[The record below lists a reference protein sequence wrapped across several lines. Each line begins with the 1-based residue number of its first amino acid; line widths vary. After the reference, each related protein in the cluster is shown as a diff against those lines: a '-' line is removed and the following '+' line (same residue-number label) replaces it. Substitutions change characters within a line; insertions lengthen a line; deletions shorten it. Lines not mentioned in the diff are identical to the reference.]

1 MKRLILVLAL
11 ILSLAFAA
19 PAAGASIEITDFDGG
34 AFLENGDPADLA
46 GSRPHT
52 ASTTITL
59 ASAVGAGGQSLPL
72 ENLKDAIVDLPPGL
86 VGNPLAVTS
95 CTPAEFTNDRRGCPD
110 ESQVGVIIVDQILPG
125 GSHAFPMAP
134 VYNLKAPFGTAALLG
149 FYFNA
154 VPVTISAGI
163 RSDGD
168 YGVTAVGANTQ
179 ESILVAGVEVEVW
192 GVPADLSHDTLR
204 GTCISPDTQAPTGAS
219 CPSADVADPKAFFTL
234 PTSCEGVGPNESI
247 KTDLSVVGWQGGTD
261 SASFL
266 SHDNAVPTPN
276 PIGISDCEALE
287 FTPSLRA
294 RPTTDV
300 ADSASGLDV
309 DLSIPQNEDCEPG
322 PPVVCERA
330 TAHLRDTTVTLP
342 EGIAINPAGANGLDG
357 CSPSGIGLRS
367 DPGETPVRYTGDPAD
382 CPDASK
388 VGNVEVETPLLDH
401 PLKGSVYVAE
411 PYDNPFDSLLAIYI
425 AIDDPE
431 SGVVVTL
438 AGEAK
443 LDRKT
448 GRITST
454 FEDNP
459 QLPFEDFHLEFKSGA
474 HAPLVTP
481 PTCGT
486 HTTRSELSSWAGQN
500 VTSNDSW
507 RISKGPDLSCARS
520 DSSVP
525 HLPSFEAGTVSPIA
539 GIHSPFVLN
548 LRRPDGSQRF
558 GSLTVSPPPGLT
570 ATLAAT
576 PPCPEALL
584 AAAER
589 RDGKA
594 EERDPSCP
602 LASKVGTVHAQA
614 GAGPSPYNAPG
625 TAYLAGPYK
634 GAPLSLAIVTPAV
647 AGPFD
652 LGTVVIRTALHVNPT
667 TAQITAISDPIPSML
682 EGIPLNVRSAS
693 VRLDKPGFA
702 LNPTSCNEMLFGG
715 QLTSTEGAVA
725 QLIERFQLAECGR
738 LGFKPRVNLRLF
750 GGIKRAKYQ
759 GVRAVVRPRPGDANI
774 SRTVVRFPRSAFVA
788 QEHIRTICTR
798 VQFAADACP
807 KGSIY
812 GKAIAQS
819 PLLSYPLEGNVYL
832 RSSNNELPDAVADL
846 RGPAWQPLRVEVAI
860 RNDSVKGALRNT
872 VQVVPDAPVS
882 YFRLQLFGG
891 KKGLIVN
898 SRNICVGDNRATVVL
913 GAHNGRRT
921 VLKPN
926 ALNPKCKKAKRK
938 GKAKRKRAGAK
949 RHAG

>member
-1 MKRLILVLAL
+1 MRKLAL
-11 ILSLAFAA
+11 ITAIAA
-19 PAAGASIEITDFDGG
+19 LGAIFPAQSPAIEIEAFDGG
-34 AFLENGDPADLA
+34 AFLESGEPATQA
-46 GSRPHT
+46 GSHPST
-52 ASTTITL
+52 ASTEFL
-59 ASAVGAGGQSLPL
+59 LEHVFNPDAGGIGSLVST
-72 ENLKDAIVDLPPGL
+72 EDLKDAFAELPPGL
-86 VGNPLAVTS
+86 VGNPQAVATCS
-95 CTPAEFTNDRRGCPD
+95 QAQFAFNACPVA
-110 ESQVGVIIVDQILPG
+110 SQVGVFTLRSSISPNLNISQWKL
-125 GSHAFPMAP
+125 
-134 VYNLKAPFGTAALLG
+134 YNLKPPQGTTALLG
-149 FYFNA
+149 FYVNTVA
-154 VPVTISAGI
+154 VTISAGV
-163 RSDGD
+163 RSGED
-168 YGVTAVGANTQ
+168 YGITAIGANAQ
-179 ESILVAGVEVEVW
+179 QSLNVIGAGVEVW
-192 GVPADLSHDTLR
+192 GVPADPSHDALR
-204 GTCISPDTQAPTGAS
+204 GNCLGGSNGIPTGQL
-219 CPSADVADPKAFFTL
+219 CPSPDVADPKAFFTL
-234 PTSCEGVGPNESI
+234 PTSCTGPVR
-247 KTDLSVVGWQGGTD
+247 TDLLTVGWEGGTD

-266 SHDNAVPTPN
+266 SHDNEEPPN
-276 PIGISDCEALE
+276 PIGGTGCDQLPFE
-287 FTPSLRA
+287 PSLKA

-300 ADSASGLDV
+300 ADSPTGLDV
-309 DLSIPQNEDCEPG
+309 DLHIPQDQIDDPDEL
-322 PPVVCERA
+322 
-330 TAHLRDTTVTLP
+330 TSAHLKDTTVTLP
-342 EGIAINPAGANGLDG
+342 EGLVLNPAGANGLDG
-357 CSPSGIGLRS
+357 CSPSEVGLTSDIGES
-367 DPGETPVRYTGDPAD
+367 PAIYTPGPAN

-388 VGNVEVETPLLDH
+388 VGNVEVTTPVLDH
-401 PLKGSVYVAE
+401 PVKGAVFLADPFE
-411 PYDNPFDSLLAIYI
+411 NPFDSLLAIYI

-431 SGVVVTL
+431 SGVVVKI

-443 LDRKT
+443 LDPET
-448 GRITST
+448 GQISST
-454 FEDNP
+454 FTDNP
-459 QLPFEDFHLEFKSGA
+459 QLPFSDFELDFKSGP

-486 HTTRSELSSWAGQN
+486 HRTRSDLASWAQPGDP
-500 VTSNDSW
+500 VGYTDSW
-507 RISKGPDLSCARS
+507 SISRGPGVGCARS
-520 DSSVP
+520 EGSVP
-525 HLPSFEAGTVSPIA
+525 HLPSFEAGTVRPIA

-570 ATLAAT
+570 ATLAST

-589 RDGKA
+589 RDGKD
-594 EERDPSCP
+594 EQRSPSCP
-602 LASKVGTVHAQA
+602 AVSRVGTVHAQA
-614 GAGPSPYNAPG
+614 GAGPAPYNAPG

-667 TAQITAISDPIPSML
+667 TAQITAVSDPIPSML

-798 VQFAADACP
+798 VQWAADACP

-898 SRNICVGDNRATVVL
+898 SRNICVGSNKAAVVL
-913 GAHNGRRT
+913 DAHNGART
-921 VLKPN
+921 VLRPN

-938 GKAKRKRAGAK
+938 AKAKKRSAHRRSA
-949 RHAG
+949 R